1 MSWTLKSL
9 AAAAAFVAAGSAS
22 AMPFTLTGAGGFYP
36 PDDPNIDY
44 KTHDPYDFTLQ
55 NLLGQSKLTFSPS
68 LIQAQNTIRT
78 QVVSVDP
85 AKVSVTYKTNAAT
98 KVVSIATAAVAA
110 PIQSLTGN
118 VSFGEGLSLWSV
130 NTTLDGFRLKAVQ
143 PNIATTGGF
152 LEIRDLSLDL
162 RKKKVFAT
170 LSGGNGIGLL
180 NNVELWDVATVTG
193 PTSSDW
199 SSFTPHRLTQ
209 LTFAN
214 TLSGLTI
221 NPATYDV
228 FATAL
233 GLTAAG
239 KLSLSRVTDFGTINY
254 STSLQVFPPVPE
266 PTSYALMGAGL
277 LAISL
282 TARRRRAR

>member
-1 MSWTLKSL
+1 
-9 AAAAAFVAAGSAS
+9 
-22 AMPFTLTGAGGFYP
+22 MPFTLTGTGGFYP
-36 PDDPNIDY
+36 PDDTNIDY
-44 KTHDPYDFTLQ
+44 ETHDPYDFTLESR
-55 NLLGQSKLTFSPS
+55 LGQSQLTFSPS
-68 LIQAQNTIRT
+68 LIQALNSIRP
-78 QVVSVDP
+78 QVVSVDR

-110 PIQSLTGN
+110 SIQSLTGN
-118 VSFGEGLSLWSV
+118 VSFGDGLSLWSV
-130 NTTLDGFRLKAVQ
+130 NTLDGFRLKAAQ
-143 PNIATTGGF
+143 TNIATTGGF

-170 LSGGNGIGLL
+170 LNGGNGIGLL
-180 NNVELWDVATVTG
+180 DNVELWDVATVTG
-193 PTSSDW
+193 STSSDW
-199 SSFTPHRLTQ
+199 SSFTSHRLTQ

-221 NPATYDV
+221 NPAAYDV

-254 STSLQVFPPVPE
+254 SISIQVFPPIPE
-266 PTSYALMGAGL
+266 PASCALMVAGL
-277 LAISL
+277 MAVSL